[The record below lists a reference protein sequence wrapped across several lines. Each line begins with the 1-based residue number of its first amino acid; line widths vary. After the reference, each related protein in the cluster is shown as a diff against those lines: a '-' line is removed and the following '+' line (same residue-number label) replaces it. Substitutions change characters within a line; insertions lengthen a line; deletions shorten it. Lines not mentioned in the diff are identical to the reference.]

1 MTHQPRHIFVGDVH
15 GMLPE
20 LVELVERVNPGPE
33 DQIIFVGD
41 LVDKG
46 PDSVGVVKFVR
57 ELAETR
63 SVVVVEGNHEDKH
76 RRFRRNLTVR
86 PEVAAGQAE
95 RQPELASITNDLT
108 EEDVAFLDSAVP
120 FHRVPEHG
128 ILVVHAGIPGDMVTF
143 PESVG
148 EVAAMSGKARRAMEK
163 TARVR
168 HVDAE
173 TGKFVQLGNETEA
186 DPFWAEVHDGRFG
199 HVVFGHE
206 PFMDGVAH
214 FPHATGI
221 DTGAVFGGSLT
232 AMVMSAEGERSFV
245 SVPGRPMAR
254 PRL

>member
-1 MTHQPRHIFVGDVH
+1 MRTFIIGDVH
-15 GMLPE
+15 GMA
-20 LVELVERVNPGPE
+20 VELSTLMTTLKPSADDTVV
-33 DQIIFVGD
+33 FVGD

-46 PDSVGVVKFVR
+46 PESVPVVAMVR
-57 ELAETR
+57 AMVESEPF

-76 RRFRRNLTVR
+76 KRFRRNLTVR

-95 RQPELASITNDLT
+95 RQPELAEITAALSK
-108 EEDVAFLDSAVP
+108 EDVAFMDTAVP
-120 FHRVPEHG
+120 FHRVAEHG
-128 ILVVHAGIPGDMVTF
+128 ILVVHAGIPGDMMIF
-143 PESVG
+143 PESVE
-148 EVAAMSGKARRAMEK
+148 EVAAMSNKQRRVMEK

-168 HVDAE
+168 HVNAE
-173 TGKFVQLGNETEA
+173 TGKFIGLGKETEA

-232 AMVMSAEGERSFV
+232 AMVVDADGERSFV
-245 SVPGRPMAR
+245 SVPSRKMAE
-254 PRL
+254 PRDC